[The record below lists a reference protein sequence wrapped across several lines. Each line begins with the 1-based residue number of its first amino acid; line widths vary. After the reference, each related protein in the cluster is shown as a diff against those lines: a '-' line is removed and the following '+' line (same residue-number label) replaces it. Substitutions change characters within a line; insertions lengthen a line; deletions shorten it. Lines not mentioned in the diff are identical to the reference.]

1 MTHHIV
7 IVGGG
12 FAGLY
17 AAKALRREP
26 VKVTLIDKRNFHLFQ
41 PLLYQVA
48 TGELSPADIASPL
61 RSVLK
66 RAENVRVVA
75 GEVTGIDAGAHQV
88 YLQDEVIEYDT
99 LIVATGAQHHYFG
112 KDAEWA
118 ALAPGL
124 KTAEDAAEIRRRVY
138 LAYETAEREPTAE
151 ARKPWT
157 TFVIVGAGPTG
168 VELAGALS
176 ELAHNALRG
185 EFRSFDPGQTEIVL
199 VEGLDRVLNAFPEAL
214 SSEAKEKLEKLGVTV
229 KLGSLVT
236 DIASDHVIVRHS
248 ESGEMER
255 IDTHTVLWAAGV
267 KASPLGAVVAGA
279 TGAETDR
286 MGRVIVE
293 PDLSV
298 PGYPN
303 LFVVGDLANFSHTPD
318 GEPLPGVAQV
328 AMQQGDYVARL
339 LKKRQ
344 EGKMLEPFVY
354 KDKGNM
360 AVIGRNLA
368 VADIGRF
375 ESVGFIAWLVWAFI
389 HITFLIEFDNRLKV
403 MLQWAWTYFTGKR
416 GSRLIMGTP
425 FYPVLDSPPV
435 PVVEGAGQPFDELPI
450 VSANGQQI
458 KEPVT

>member
-1 MTHHIV
+1 MTYHVV

-66 RAENVRVVA
+66 HAENVRVVA
-75 GEVTGIDAGAHQV
+75 GEVVDIDAKQRQV
-88 YLQDEVIEYDT
+88 FLRDEVIPYDS

-112 KDAEWA
+112 NDEEWGG
-118 ALAPGL
+118 LAPGL
-124 KTAEDAAEIRRRVY
+124 KTAEDASEIRRRVY
-138 LAYETAEREPTAE
+138 LAYETAERETSAA
-151 ARKPWT
+151 ARRPWL

-185 EFRSFDPGQTEIVL
+185 EFRSFDPAETEIIL
-199 VEGLDRVLNAFPEAL
+199 VEGLDRVLNSFPEAL
-214 SSEAKEKLEKLGVTV
+214 SSDAQQALEKLGVTV
-229 KLGSLVT
+229 RLGSMVT
-236 DIASDHVIVRHS
+236 EIANDHVIVRDD
-248 ESGEMER
+248 ESGETER

-267 KASPLGAVVAGA
+267 KASPLGEVVANA
-279 TGAETDR
+279 TEAKTDR

-293 PDLSV
+293 PDMSV
-298 PGYPN
+298 AGYPD
-303 LFVVGDLANFSHTPD
+303 LFVVGDLAHFAHTPD
-318 GEPLPGVAQV
+318 GQPLPGVAQV

-339 LKKRQ
+339 LKKRR
-344 EGKMLEPFVY
+344 EGKLLEPFVY
-354 KDKGNM
+354 SDKGNM

-368 VADIGRF
+368 VADIGRY
-375 ESVGFIAWLVWAFI
+375 ESVGFLAWLVWAFI
-389 HITFLIEFDNRLKV
+389 HIAFLVEFDNRLKV

-416 GSRLIMGTP
+416 GSRLIMGAP
-425 FYPVLDSPPV
+425 FYPLLETSTSA
-435 PVVEGAGQPFDELPI
+435 EAESEELYIPENERI
-450 VSANGQQI
+450 AATMV
-458 KEPVT
+458 EPVRER

>member
-48 TGELSPADIASPL
+48 TGELSPSDIASPL

-66 RAENVRVVA
+66 RAENVRVIA
-75 GEVTGIDAGAHQV
+75 GEVVAIDPHQQQV
-88 YLQDEVIEYDT
+88 MLRDEAIDYDT
-99 LIVATGAQHHYFG
+99 LIVATGAHHHYFG
-112 KDAEWA
+112 KDDEWA
-118 ALAPGL
+118 SLAPGL
-124 KTAEDAAEIRRRVY
+124 KTAEDASEIRRRVY
-138 LAYETAEREPTAE
+138 LAYETAEREATAA

-176 ELAHNALRG
+176 ELAHNALQG
-185 EFRSFDPGQTEIVL
+185 EFRSFDPAETEIIL
-199 VEGLDRVLNAFPEAL
+199 VEGLDRVLTAFPEAL
-214 SSEAKEKLEKLGVTV
+214 SADAQAALAKLHVTV
-229 KLGSLVT
+229 RLGSLVT
-236 DIASDHVIVRHS
+236 DIAEDHVMIRDS
-248 ESGEMER
+248 NSGEVER
-255 IDTHTVLWAAGV
+255 VETHTVLWAAGV
-267 KASPLGAVVAGA
+267 KASALGEAVAEA
-279 TGAETDR
+279 TGAATDR

-293 PDLSV
+293 PDMSV
-298 PGYPN
+298 AGYPN
-303 LFVVGDLANFSHTPD
+303 LFVLGDMAHFAHTLS

-339 LKKRQ
+339 LKKRR
-344 EGKMLEPFVY
+344 EGKIPDQFIY

-368 VADIGRF
+368 VAEIGWYQ
-375 ESVGFIAWLVWAFI
+375 SVGFFSWLVWAFI
-389 HITFLIEFDNRLKV
+389 HITFLIEFGNRLKV

-416 GSRLIMGTP
+416 GGRIIMGEP
-425 FYPVLDSPPV
+425 FYPVL
-435 PVVEGAGQPFDELPI
+435 EGAPMARGNLAGETDGPQEQTVDEVPPLP
-450 VSANGQQI
+450 
-458 KEPVT
+458 EPVT